1 MADPGSQAA
10 KLDAQLAYIQLMLE
24 RMEVLAQRSAQPDC
38 PQAYR
43 LQLQAQLQQL
53 RQDID
58 RVADTLPPIPI
69 LTWKEEKEEGGP
81 TYGN

>member
-1 MADPGSQAA
+1 MADAGSEAA

-38 PQAYR
+38 PQPYR
-43 LQLQAQLQQL
+43 LQLQAQLVQL

-58 RVADTLPPIPI
+58 RVADAMPPIPVFDQE
-69 LTWKEEKEEGGP
+69 TEQ
-81 TYGN
+81 